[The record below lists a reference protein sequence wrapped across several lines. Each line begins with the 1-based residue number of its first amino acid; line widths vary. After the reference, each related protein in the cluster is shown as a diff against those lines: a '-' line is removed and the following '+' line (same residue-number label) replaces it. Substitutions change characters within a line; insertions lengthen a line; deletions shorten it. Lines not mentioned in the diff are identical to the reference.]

1 MTATKERIIGAVSL
15 MNDKEAE
22 FFCKMIQSRYIIA
35 PKTWDDIEEVEP
47 DEIDLMLLDEIRK
60 NPECHEFVSQEELMK
75 ELEMN

>member
-1 MTATKERIIGAVSL
+1 MLQASL
-15 MNDKEAE
+15 RESKLLLNNHV
-22 FFCKMIQSRYIIA
+22 
-35 PKTWDDIEEVEP
+35 EEVEP

>member
-1 MTATKERIIGAVSL
+1 
-15 MNDKEAE
+15 
-22 FFCKMIQSRYIIA
+22 MIQSRYIIA